1 MSALV
6 LGSFQFALWEESMLS
21 AASRRLTYLNAL
33 LYAVLGALLFILPEQ
48 LAPVFAWKATPFMT
62 MTIGEQC

>member
-1 MSALV
+1 
-6 LGSFQFALWEESMLS
+6 MLS